1 MNVLVTGGAGY
12 IGSHAAMKLLEDG
25 CDVTIVDDLSR
36 GQIGA
41 IDALRKIGELHFAEM
56 NLGDVSAI
64 AELLN
69 TRSIDV
75 VMHFAALTYVGESV
89 EQPIRYYQNNT
100 ANAICL
106 FESMRQA
113 GVRRIVFSSTA
124 ATYGIPAQENIPIT
138 EDCAQEPINPYG
150 WSKLMVERI
159 LRDQLIAAQANGE
172 DFAFAALRYFNV
184 AGCDVQS
191 RLGEHHQPETHLI
204 PICLDAALGKLEAVT
219 VYGNDY
225 QTPDGTCIRDYV
237 HIEDLVDA
245 HIAVM
250 KSLSNGAGKFY
261 NIGIGKGYSVKN
273 IVDACKE
280 VTGND
285 FKVQVGSRRSGDPP
299 VLRANANKILNDL
312 GWNAKHINIKDVIE
326 SAWKWRKANPDGYV
340 QSNNK

>member
-1 MNVLVTGGAGY
+1 MNGAGY

-25 CDVTIVDDLSR
+25 CDVTVVDDLSR
-36 GQIGA
+36 GHIGA
-41 IDALRKIGELHFAEM
+41 IDALKKANDLHFAKM
-56 NLGDVSAI
+56 NFGDVGAI
-64 AELLN
+64 TELLN

-89 EQPIRYYQNNT
+89 KQPIRYYHNNT

-106 FESMRQA
+106 FEAMRQA

-138 EDCAQEPINPYG
+138 EDCPQEPINPYG

-159 LRDQLIAAQANGE
+159 LRDQLIASQANAE

-204 PICLDAALGKLEAVT
+204 PICLDAALGKLDAVT
-219 VYGNDY
+219 VFGNDY
-225 QTPDGTCIRDYV
+225 QTPDGTCVRDYV
-237 HIEDLVDA
+237 HVDDLVDA

-250 KSLSNGAGKFY
+250 KSLSSGYGKFY
-261 NIGIGKGYSVKN
+261 NIGIGKGYSVN
-273 IVDACKE
+273 EIVKACKE
-280 VTGND
+280 VSGND
-285 FKVQVGSRRSGDPP
+285 FKVHLGDRRSGDPP
-299 VLRANANKILNDL
+299 VLCANANKILTEL
-312 GWNAKHINIKDVIE
+312 GWSAKHTDIKAIIE
-326 SAWKWRKANPDGYV
+326 SAWKWRKANPNGYV
-340 QSNNK
+340 ANNNK